1 MGNVMAKGAR
11 FSNLG
16 QPDLVAPQVLVPVTD
31 DSVVSFADSVGDG
44 IDFIKL
50 DSNAVFFLKAD
61 ALRAVPLSGTATW
74 VSATYVIATN
84 SSLNINTGFINGATT
99 SGAGMTSYVLDAPG
113 FDRADPSQT
122 PMESVESAGFVF
134 TTGDDTFTTLGG
146 SAAGATTVATFT
158 YDIRDIWAAAESTTR
173 RAKVTS
179 TQDPQGEF
187 VTITEIV
194 GPGAAN
200 ITAVDGEAATTSA
213 DGLMITAANVPVVD
227 ADGDGDVDNDDIT
240 ITFGGGATATVAS
253 VDASTG
259 KITFTTAQ
267 ATGTAATLT
276 YSHANSSAT
285 SKVFRGDV
293 LLTSDPAAQGRN
305 NDGVWAN
312 DGDTLTVAYL
322 ASDGTTISTD
332 TIEVDGEAPII
343 SKVSPGDGGIIN
355 DDNPPVSFLV
365 TDARSGLGTNAGAV
379 ISLEINGHDIPEPPL
394 TYVFDPSGGFQGIF
408 SQLTSWLDPV
418 DVPGTSGGFA
428 APQSA
433 KFSMK
438 ITATDVAGNTATLEG
453 EDLEVT
459 IDTIAPELTS
469 SKTGAESTNITLG
482 FNEELAEGSIAASDF
497 TVDGVQPSDAALDPD
512 DDTNKTVL
520 LTLAN
525 ELDPAARPEINIAG
539 DGVTD
544 PAGNV
549 LDLDGATAVLSSQD
563 GIVPSIT
570 SITLSNLL
578 VVEDDEV
585 KVTVDTDEKLA
596 TAGAVIS
603 IHGASGASGAG
614 AQSVTSPVPQ
624 RNEATLTVAGGTGTG
639 QYGVSV
645 QITDIQGNS
654 SDNLTD
660 VTEELATITTNPGD
674 AQVANTP
681 IADANF
687 DGVLDGGDVTITID
701 VGAGD
706 VATGTVAI
714 DASAGTIDVG
724 GAIPAGAVV
733 KVTYSYVT
741 DVFEVDQGF
750 PAVTFDPAP
759 AAGDTVVEIQDQ
771 SPFIRVLFTAEGAE
785 YPGDTHSAATLT
797 KAELTMPDDS
807 TLDLLPSLVTTDNVE
822 YLWPASDLALGSY
835 KLDVEAT
842 DDALNEG
849 TGTLE
854 FKIVE
859 RQPVE
864 IALRPGWNLVSLPG
878 APDAAKQSIDD
889 VITNNNVDVVLT
901 YDSRSASR
909 FQAAVRGP
917 GGTFGTGQAL
927 KTIDGSK
934 AFWVHTTTFDPLSVD
949 IPGIQPGSAVLPPSF
964 TLAAGW
970 NLVPVG
976 TLDLTTTARNSD
988 DYFSGLAWS
997 RAYGYANA
1005 TNSFDSILPGD
1016 GDDAAPVGNLTV
1028 GQGYWIFLQ
1037 DGGELVP

>member
-11 FSNLG
+11 FSDLG
-16 QPDLVAPQVLVPVTD
+16 QPDLVAPQILVSVAD
-31 DSVVSFADSVGDG
+31 DSVVSFADSVGDD

-50 DSNAVFFLKAD
+50 DSSAVFFLKAD
-61 ALRAVPLSGTATW
+61 ALRAVPAGGTATW
-74 VSATYVIATN
+74 ISDGVPFDIPGNASM
-84 SSLNINTGFINGATT
+84 NINTGFVNGATT
-99 SGAGMTSYVLDAPG
+99 TLSHVLDAPG
-113 FDRADPSQT
+113 FDRSDPSKT
-122 PMESVESAGFVF
+122 PMETVTVAGNFVF
-134 TTGDDTFTTLGG
+134 KTGNDTFTLLG
-146 SAAGATTVATFT
+146 AAAAPATTVATFT
-158 YDIRDIWAAAESTTR
+158 YDIRDIWAAGDSTTR
-173 RAKVTS
+173 RAKITS

-187 VTITEIV
+187 VTVFEVV

-200 ITAVDGEAATTSA
+200 ITAVAAEAATTTD
-213 DGLMITAANVPVVD
+213 DGLMITAANVPLVD
-227 ADGDGDVDNDDIT
+227 ADGDGDLDNDDVT
-240 ITFGGGATATVAS
+240 ITFGGGATATAES
-253 VDASTG
+253 IDPSTG

-276 YSHANSSAT
+276 YSHADSSPS

-293 LLTSDPAAQGRN
+293 LLTSDPAAQGTN

-322 ASDGTTISTD
+322 ASDGTTISID
-332 TIEVDGEAPII
+332 TVEVDGKAPDITE
-343 SKVSPGDGGIIN
+343 VTPGNGDVT
-355 DDNPPVSFLV
+355 DDNNPAVSFLV
-365 TDARSGLGTNAGAV
+365 TDARSGLGTNAAAV
-379 ISLEINGHDIPEPPL
+379 ISLSINGYDIPEPPL
-394 TYVFDPSGGFQGIF
+394 TYVFDASGGFQGIF
-408 SQLTSWLDPV
+408 SQLVSWLEAVKD
-418 DVPGTSGGFA
+418 GGFA
-428 APQSA
+428 VPQGDAGGGS
-433 KFSMK
+433 FSMK
-438 ITATDVAGNTATLEG
+438 ITATDIAGNMATLEG
-453 EDLEVT
+453 DELEIT
-459 IDTIAPELTS
+459 IDTLAPELTS
-469 SKTGAESTNITLG
+469 SRTGAEKTNITLG
-482 FNEELAEGSIAASDF
+482 FNEKLAEDSIAASDF
-497 TVDGVQPSDAALDPD
+497 TVDGVQPSEAVLDPD
-512 DDTNKTVL
+512 DDTNKTVV
-520 LTLAN
+520 LTVAN
-525 ELDPAARPEINIAG
+525 ELAPAAKPEIKIAG

-549 LDLDGATAVLSSQD
+549 LDKDAATAVQSSSD
-563 GIVPSIT
+563 GIDPSIT
-570 SITLSNLL
+570 TITLSKLL
-578 VVEDDEV
+578 VVDDDEV
-585 KVTVDTDEKLA
+585 KVTVDTDEKLTSDGA
-596 TAGAVIS
+596 IISIFGAAGAA
-603 IHGASGASGAG
+603 GEG
-614 AQSVTSPVPQ
+614 AQSVTSPIPQ

-639 QYGVSV
+639 QYGVAV
-645 QITDIQGNS
+645 QITDIQGNTN
-654 SDNLTD
+654 DNLTD

-701 VGAGD
+701 GA
-706 VATGTVAI
+706 ATGTIGI

-724 GAIPAGAVV
+724 GAIAAGAEVL
-733 KVTYSYVT
+733 VTYSYVT

-807 TLDLLPSLVTTDNVE
+807 TLDLLPVLVTTDNVE
-822 YLWPASDLALGSY
+822 FLWPASDLDLGSY

-849 TGTLE
+849 TGSLE

-859 RQPVE
+859 RQPVD

-901 YDSRSASR
+901 YDSRSASG